1 MSETLGFPR
10 MHWKFDQMTVNLPI
24 CLFVHTGKRRQKL
37 EIHVLIGLLFQ
48 KRIRLR
54 CSPYSQL
61 IFFKFFTVFFL
72 LQSKPNCFAFPH
84 GKILHHFI
92 LSLPLIKFRLLK
104 YSRIHHFI
112 SLYKKSCRSSLR
124 NQKKIDLL
132 NFFSP
137 THLVL
142 AKVLFTAC
150 GRCFRA
156 SLTYADI
163 FVPLPSHIK
172 FIVNLSSLSS
182 RFF

>member
-1 MSETLGFPR
+1 M
-10 MHWKFDQMTVNLPI
+10 
-24 CLFVHTGKRRQKL
+24 
-37 EIHVLIGLLFQ
+37 
-48 KRIRLR
+48 
-54 CSPYSQL
+54 
-61 IFFKFFTVFFL
+61 
-72 LQSKPNCFAFPH
+72 
-84 GKILHHFI
+84 HHFI

-182 RFF
+182 RFFWIIGIVPSHPHRRRFFVRLTPMAKCNFKHNIMVSIRSASCIHCLFVCGFACPLLFDPFS